1 MAAASSDSTDLFGSA
16 ASKPDAPA
24 DATPEADTVST
35 PPSSGSDGNDI
46 INQFASSWEKTSA
59 DITSTT
65 STTTAD
71 PFKNNWD
78 GSSPSSATVASTP
91 AADDKY
97 QFSWDKPSAPSTDT
111 SASTPASDAANSLSS
126 WEKAFE
132 SPKPATQTDTPA
144 DGTTKQGVLAEMNKL
159 LGKTTSP
166 SDGMWIQQHAVGHK
180 GRTHKLV
187 SIKLYKSK

>member
-65 STTTAD
+65 STTAD

-78 GSSPSSATVASTP
+78 GSSPSSATIASTP
-91 AADDKY
+91 ATDDKF
-97 QFSWDKPSAPSTDT
+97 QFSWDKPAAQKTDT
-111 SASTPASDAANSLSS
+111 SASTSSSDATNLQR
-126 WEKAFE
+126 K
-132 SPKPATQTDTPA
+132 
-144 DGTTKQGVLAEMNKL
+144 
-159 LGKTTSP
+159 
-166 SDGMWIQQHAVGHK
+166 
-180 GRTHKLV
+180 
-187 SIKLYKSK
+187 